1 MCIVLL
7 ALSQLTSTF
16 YYIPQPGLAA
26 VIFVSIN
33 SLVNF
38 PDIWEVRLLCAAPY
52 PLSHTSMRYRDLT

>member
-38 PDIWEVRLLCAAPY
+38 PDIWEVRLPCTTTT
-52 PLSHTSMRYRDLT
+52 HTQTAIRGREVT